1 MTLPN
6 LLDTFALFSPLD
18 AAALAVLALAWGLV
32 GHAIENLNRRPPSVS
47 VMMTR
52 YRREWMHNVIAREP
66 RVSDAMI
73 VTSLRQGTAFFAST
87 AMIALGSGLALV
99 PNIDRLRRVA
109 SELALGDAS
118 PATLKIRLILSL
130 AFVANAFLKFVW
142 SHRVFGY
149 CTVLMG
155 AIPNDREGPLATH
168 RADQA
173 ADLQIAAAWSFNRG
187 LRSVYFALC
196 ALAWLLGPVP
206 LMLATV
212 FTVLLLWQREFLSN
226 THRTLMADQPG
237 GQDGPG
243 RPSA

>member
-1 MTLPN
+1 MTLPDF
-6 LLDTFALFSPLD
+6 LDTLALFTPLD
-18 AAALAVLALAWGLV
+18 AAALVVLALAWILV
-32 GHAIENLNRRPPSVS
+32 GHAIENLHRTPPSVS
-47 VMMTR
+47 VLMTR

-99 PNIDRLRRVA
+99 PNIDRLSSVA
-109 SELALGDAS
+109 SELALGQPT

-149 CTVLMG
+149 CTVVMG
-155 AIPNDREGPLATH
+155 AIPNDREGPLADH

-173 ADLQIAAAWSFNRG
+173 ADLQIAAAWAFNRG

-196 ALAWLLGPVP
+196 TLAWLLGPVP

-212 FTVLLLWQREFLSN
+212 FTVMLLWQREFLSN
-226 THRTLMADQPG
+226 THRTLMAERPALP
-237 GQDGPG
+237 DGTG
-243 RPSA
+243 RPEG